1 MTTRTKAPAQRLTLL
16 VLICC
21 SATLYLTAAARAAN
35 ITAFGDSITAGHS
48 SRSGGYPPKLS
59 SQLNS
64 NGKPSIVVN
73 YGKSGE
79 KTPAGVGRIDSVLAA
94 FPANLILIME
104 GTNDVRTGIS
114 METTKY
120 NLQAMINKSKSAGAT
135 PVLSTLTPSD
145 QGGSPTLI
153 PQAWNPMIKAL
164 ASSNGIKLADN
175 YAAVVANWDNL
186 RADGIHPN
194 DSGYQVIAN
203 TWFATISP
211 MISSS
216 GAVDEGGGGGGDDSS
231 CFIAT
236 AAFGSPVERQVMIL
250 REFRNACLLSN
261 APGRW
266 LVETYYNYSPA
277 AADFIRQH
285 ETARLMARV
294 LLYPLVAI
302 AYLLVKLSGPVQ
314 LAIAVLATSGFL
326 SFAVLAVRRRQRF
339 SVYDAK

>member
-1 MTTRTKAPAQRLTLL
+1 MTTRINAPAQRFTTL

-21 SATLYLTAAARAAN
+21 TTALCLTTAAHAAN

-64 NGKPSIVVN
+64 NSKPSIVVN
-73 YGKSGE
+73 YGRSGE
-79 KTPAGVGRIDSVLAA
+79 KTSEGVGRIDSVLRA

-104 GTNDVRTGIS
+104 GTNDVRSGIS
-114 METTKY
+114 VETTKF
-120 NLQAMINKSKSAGAT
+120 NLQTMINKAKSAGAT
-135 PVLSTLTPSD
+135 PVLSNLTPSD
-145 QGGSPTLI
+145 RGGSATLI
-153 PQAWNPMIKAL
+153 PQTWNPMINAL
-164 ASSNGIKLADN
+164 ASSNGIRLADN
-175 YAAVVANWDNL
+175 YAAVAANWASLN
-186 RADGIHPN
+186 ADGIHPN

-203 TWFATISP
+203 TWFATISS

-236 AAFGSPVERQVMIL
+236 AAFGSPVEKQVMIL

-266 LVETYYNYSPA
+266 LVKTYYHYSPA

-285 ETARLMARV
+285 DTARLIARV
-294 LLYPLVAI
+294 LLYPLVAL
-302 AYLLVKLSGPVQ
+302 AYLLVKLSAPVQ
-314 LAIAVLATSGFL
+314 LAIAVLGTVGCLALAAF
-326 SFAVLAVRRRQRF
+326 AVRRRRQLTIP
-339 SVYDAK
+339 AAN

>member
-1 MTTRTKAPAQRLTLL
+1 MTTRTQAPAQRLATLA
-16 VLICC
+16 LICC
-21 SATLYLTAAARAAN
+21 IAALCLTAVAQAAN

-48 SRSGGYPPKLS
+48 SSTGGYPPKLS

-64 NGKPSIVVN
+64 NGKPSTVVN
-73 YGKSGE
+73 YGRSGE

-114 METTKY
+114 LETTKY
-120 NLQAMINKSKSAGAT
+120 NLQAMINKAKSAGAT

-153 PQAWNPMIKAL
+153 PGAWNPMIKSL
-164 ASSNGIKLADN
+164 ASSNGIRLADN
-175 YAAVVANWDNL
+175 YAAVVANWDRL

-203 TWFATISP
+203 TWFATISS

-216 GAVDEGGGGGGDDSS
+216 GAVDEGGGGGGGDSS

-236 AAFGSPVERQVMIL
+236 AAFGSPIEKQVMIL
-250 REFRNACLLSN
+250 REFRNVCLLSN

-266 LVETYYNYSPA
+266 FVKTYYHYSPA

-285 ETARLMARV
+285 ETSRLIARV
-294 LLYPLVAI
+294 LLYPLVAL
-302 AYLLVKLSGPVQ
+302 AYLLVKLSAPLQ
-314 LAIAVLATSGFL
+314 LAIAVLGTAGSLTLAAF
-326 SFAVLAVRRRQRF
+326 AVRRRRELTIP
-339 SVYDAK
+339 AG